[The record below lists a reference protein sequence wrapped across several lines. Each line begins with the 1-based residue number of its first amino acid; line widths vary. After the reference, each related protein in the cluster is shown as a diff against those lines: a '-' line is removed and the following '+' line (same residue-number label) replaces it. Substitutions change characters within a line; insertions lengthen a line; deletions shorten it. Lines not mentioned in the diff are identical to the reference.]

1 MDLFF
6 ATEDEFREF
15 ELAADRPHEYVDGVV
30 RARED
35 ESIRHN
41 LVIGNL
47 FVPLRH
53 FAKDPVCKIYACAV
67 RLRLNEKRHY
77 YPDVIVT
84 CETTE
89 HIYEVYEP
97 CLIAEVLSPTTAE
110 IDRGEKAFAYLSMPS
125 LRDLLLI
132 DLDANSIEHIS
143 RPDTATAWA
152 VRICK
157 RGDTLELTCPP
168 SGSIPVTEIFS

>member
-1 MDLFF
+1 MSEFV

-47 FVPLRH
+47 IVPLRH
-53 FAKDPVCKIYACAV
+53 LAEKPVCKIYACAV
-67 RLRLNEKRHY
+67 RLRLSEKRHY

-89 HIYEVYEP
+89 HTYEVYEP
-97 CLIAEVLSPTTAE
+97 CLIAEVLSPTSAE

-125 LRDLLLI
+125 LRDLLLV
-132 DLDANSIEHIS
+132 DLAANTIEHTS
-143 RPDTATAWA
+143 RPDNDSAWTL
-152 VRICK
+152 RICK
-157 RGDTLELTCPP
+157 PGDAFKLTCPA
-168 SGSIPVTEIFS
+168 SASISVTEIFA